1 VDLQQPGAA
10 PGARVKVLDD
20 FDFTQRISEKAG
32 ELDAAAWAE
41 NNGWL
46 VRKMQY
52 AGRHSCPDRLFA
64 GYGQLFLIEM
74 KKRGKTPS
82 KDGKLSKGQV
92 LEFERYAVVG
102 VTVHVFY
109 TGEDAIAFLKS
120 KMPVTELL
128 V

>member
-1 VDLQQPGAA
+1 M
-10 PGARVKVLDD
+10 KVLQD
-20 FDFTQRISEKAG
+20 FDFTQRVSEKAG
-32 ELDAAAWAE
+32 ELDAVVWAE
-41 NNGWL
+41 SNGWL

-82 KDGKLSKGQV
+82 RDGKLSEGQR
-92 LEFERYAVVG
+92 LEFERYAAVG

-109 TGEDAIAFLKS
+109 TGEDAIAFLKT
-120 KMPVTELL
+120 KMPAPGLL